1 MSALLLLVEDLELH
15 VSPDKS
21 IIEVFYN
28 DRLSA
33 LAPHRYI
40 PQKLGVSLFSEG
52 GSVLVMKVTGWK
64 PRSICEGTSSFAPAN
79 TSGRRPT
86 LLCRQHTRTL
96 GDARSLI

>member
-1 MSALLLLVEDLELH
+1 MPALLLLVEDLELY
-15 VSPDKS
+15 VFPDKS
-21 IIEVFYN
+21 INEVFYN

-64 PRSICEGTSSFAPAN
+64 PRS
-79 TSGRRPT
+79 
-86 LLCRQHTRTL
+86 
-96 GDARSLI
+96 GDPVSNPQPIDDEFLIEEQIMPDYENVITD